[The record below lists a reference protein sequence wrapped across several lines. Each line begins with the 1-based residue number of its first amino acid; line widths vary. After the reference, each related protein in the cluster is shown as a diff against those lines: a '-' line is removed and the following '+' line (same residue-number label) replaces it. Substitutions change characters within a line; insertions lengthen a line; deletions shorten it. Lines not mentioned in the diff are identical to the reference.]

1 MNPKTGAVLVAAS
14 VPSYDPNPLASNDRL
29 TAQNAECS
37 LGVGDELD
45 ANGDLKKGAD
55 GKPIECVNPN
65 NPLVPVAL
73 DAKRPPGS
81 AFKVV
86 TAAAALDSGKFTP
99 DTGTGFGGSYLPPG
113 EIPQNAIHNF
123 GGEVCGGSL
132 AEALKVSC
140 NTSFARVAVTIGA
153 DQLYST
159 AAAMGLDQS
168 QGKNSPFVGCDGP
181 SLSDIGTTFGG
192 CLPRKITRYGS
203 DGKPSG
209 SEQLTTPAFLGRAG
223 FGQWVVETSP
233 FGMAVVAATVANGG
247 FVPRPRFA
255 DRIIDPTGAT
265 VRDIRTGIG
274 ASAISPQSAGE
285 LAQMMRGV
293 VTGGTA
299 AGAFGGF
306 PIPVAGKTG
315 TAQAPSCSPD
325 EVQIFGAGC
334 GKFAHAWFICFAP
347 VQDPTIA
354 VAVLVER
361 GGLLSNAT
369 GGQVA
374 APVARKVLEKYF
386 ELYPTAGSN
395 Q

>member
-1 MNPKTGAVLVAAS
+1 
-14 VPSYDPNPLASNDRL
+14 
-29 TAQNAECS
+29 
-37 LGVGDELD
+37 
-45 ANGDLKKGAD
+45 
-55 GKPIECVNPN
+55 
-65 NPLVPVAL
+65 
-73 DAKRPPGS
+73 
-81 AFKVV
+81 V

-99 DTGTGFGGSYLPPG
+99 DTGTGYGGSYLPPG
-113 EIPQNAIHNF
+113 DTVSIANF

-132 AEALKVSC
+132 ANALRVSC
-140 NTSFARVAVTIGA
+140 NTSFARVAVSTGG

-159 AAAMGLDQS
+159 AAAMGLDQTPPDAS
-168 QGKNSPFVGCDGP
+168 SSTAVGCDAGP
-181 SLSDIGTTFGG
+181 LKSAIASTFTGCIPQKYLRHRTDGT
-192 CLPRKITRYGS
+192 PYYES
-203 DGKPSG
+203 
-209 SEQLTTPAFLGRAG
+209 LTTPGFLGRAG

-247 FVPRPRFA
+247 FVPLPRFV
-255 DRIIDPTGAT
+255 DRVIDPTGAT
-265 VRDIRTGIG
+265 VQDIRTGIG
-274 ASAISPQSAGE
+274 ASAISPPAAGE

-315 TAQAPSCSPD
+315 TAQAPSCAAD
-325 EVQIFGAGC
+325 EVAIFGPGC

-374 APVARKVLEKYF
+374 APIARKVLEKYF
-386 ELYPTAGSN
+386 ELYPAAGAGT
-395 Q
+395 